1 MKAFKI
7 TPRQNE
13 IKESFILPELL
24 IKKIWQEGTYKK
36 DGSKWESDWR
46 EYLSALKSNG
56 INSNDFF
63 QKSFKE
69 IETGTFIFKPDTSI
83 PKTLLGIDK
92 DAQYPIIYTWEEDRY
107 VIEYEGVDGFINTY
121 QMKWKKLIWI
131 NRYHSK
137 DKKALFIDHVET
149 EKFLFEVRK
158 ITKENPDRLFAYAWN
173 IDTDELIPSD
183 ISNLISV
190 GWYINISWSK
200 FEKSL
205 RFNSLEFIWEH
216 FYYTDTSGWEWNMKE
231 LDIILPRVSKEDK
244 KGKCI
249 PMNNIE
255 YSFYEG
261 AELMNDSLAVRV
273 NNKWEPEA
281 LSLFAPLFTNGLRKE
296 MLWIQDLI
304 QEVKK
309 ISPLYMVFPD
319 KNNIPNNPKYIEE
332 RKHMVYM
339 NRIEVVIKIP
349 AWILTGNKNE
359 NYILITKPQS
369 KWGTAKDILFMDLT
383 KKFPDAK
390 QVSSVINTFL
400 KGQLHNSDTYYNAI
414 SKYALIEPYLLEP
427 SLYV

>member
-1 MKAFKI
+1 MKPFKI
-7 TPRQNE
+7 TPSQKE
-13 IKESFILPELL
+13 IKESFTLPELL
-24 IKKIWQEGTYKK
+24 IKKIWQEGTYNK
-36 DGSKWESDWR
+36 DGSKWESDWK
-46 EYLSALKSNG
+46 EYLSNLKNNG

-63 QKSFKE
+63 KKSFKE

-83 PKTLLGIDK
+83 PRTLLWIDK
-92 DAQYPIIYTWEEDRY
+92 NAQYPIIYTGEEDKY
-107 VIEYEGVDGFINTY
+107 VIEYEGVDGFTNTY

-131 NRYHSK
+131 NRYHSQ

-149 EKFLFEVRK
+149 ENFLFEARK
-158 ITKENPDRLFAYAWN
+158 ITKENSDRLYAYTWN

-205 RFNSLEFIWEH
+205 RFNSLEFIWEY
-216 FYYTDTSGWEWNMKE
+216 FYYTDISGWEWNMKE

-244 KGKCI
+244 KEKCV

-273 NNKWEPEA
+273 NNKWEPEV
-281 LSLFAPLFTNGLRKE
+281 LWLFAPLFTNGLRKE
-296 MLWIQDLI
+296 MLWMQDLI

-319 KNNIPNNPKYIEE
+319 KNNIPNNPKYIQE

-349 AWILTGNKNE
+349 AWVLTGNKNE

-383 KKFPDAK
+383 KKFQDAK
-390 QVSSVINTFL
+390 KVSSVINTFL

-414 SKYALIEPYLLEP
+414 SKNALIEPCLLEP

>member
-1 MKAFKI
+1 MKGFVK
-7 TPRQNE
+7 QSSQKE
-13 IKESFILPELL
+13 VKESFTLPEIL
-24 IKKIWQEGTYKK
+24 IKKIWQDHNKERN
-36 DGSKWESDWR
+36 WEKEW
-46 EYLSALKSNG
+46 EKYLSFLNKEYDG
-56 INSNDFF
+56 ISTFWNETFTEVEFGKYVFSPNSLGRKLLSLEE
-63 QKSFKE
+63 QKQH
-69 IETGTFIFKPDTSI
+69 PV
-83 PKTLLGIDK
+83 
-92 DAQYPIIYTWEEDRY
+92 IYTWVGGKY
-107 VIEYEGVDGFINTY
+107 VIEYLWPDNSIHTY
-121 QMKWKKLIWI
+121 QMKWKNVIWL
-131 NRYHSK
+131 NKYHSE
-137 DKKALFIDHVET
+137 DKEGLLIDHIRNE
-149 EKFLFEVRK
+149 EFLFKARK
-158 ITKENPDRLFAYAWN
+158 IVQDNPDRLFACVW
-173 IDTDELIPSD
+173 DMDFDGLIPSD

-205 RFNSLEFIWEH
+205 RFNSLEFIWEY

-244 KGKCI
+244 KEKCV

-255 YSFYEG
+255 YSFYEEV
-261 AELMNDSLAVRV
+261 ELMNDSLAVRV

-281 LSLFAPLFTNGLRKE
+281 LSLFTPLFTNGLRKE
-296 MLWIQDLI
+296 MLWMQDLV

-349 AWILTGNKNE
+349 AWVLTGNKNE

-390 QVSSVINTFL
+390 KVSSVINAFL

-414 SKYALIEPYLLEP
+414 SKNALIEPYLLEP